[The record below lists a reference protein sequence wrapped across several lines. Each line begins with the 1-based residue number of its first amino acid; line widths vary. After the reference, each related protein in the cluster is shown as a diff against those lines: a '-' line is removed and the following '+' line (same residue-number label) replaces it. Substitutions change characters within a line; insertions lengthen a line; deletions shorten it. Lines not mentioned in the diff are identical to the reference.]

1 MNSELSFE
9 KAVEYIKSLD
19 VFGSV
24 LGLENM
30 RALTKEIG
38 NVENSLKFIHVTGT
52 NGKGSACAF
61 ISNALIEAG
70 YKVGSYNSPSVID
83 GIDQF
88 KINMHKIDKALYAR
102 AVSIVY
108 DACLKV
114 EEKTGKH
121 PTRFE
126 VETTVAFVCFYLEK
140 CDIVVL
146 ETGLGGRD
154 DATNVITTEIL
165 HVFMPISIDHS
176 ESLGDSLKDIA
187 KIKSGIIKNNAPTVI
202 CYRGDSFN
210 EDDSPESIIEHK
222 CNKTG
227 SKVFKVSKAL
237 IENVNVTDSHLEFDI
252 KEDKE
257 LTLNKTHLNLSMKGA
272 YQPVNAL
279 TAYMALKVLC
289 RSGYSVSEDNIKLA
303 FEKTKVPFRFEI
315 EQYDE
320 SVDIILDGAHNP
332 DGAKKFIDSLN
343 LNYKNRDKIYIT
355 GIFKDKDYS
364 KIAQITGPNAKK
376 IYVIQNEKSARSLD
390 RKVLANEFSKYCN
403 NVEECDLI
411 ERAIDLAV
419 NDAMDAYTKDKRP
432 VICLFGS
439 LSWLNDAY
447 TYINKIKQIKSNN
460 KIQ

>member
-1 MNSELSFE
+1 MNSDLSFE
-9 KAVEYIKSLD
+9 QAVEYIKSLD

-24 LGLENM
+24 LGLDNM
-30 RALTKEIG
+30 KALTKEIG

-88 KINMHKIDKALYAR
+88 KINMKKIDKTLYSK
-102 AVSIVY
+102 AVSI
-108 DACLKV
+108 ARNASLTV
-114 EEKTGKH
+114 EEKTGRH

-165 HVFMPISIDHS
+165 HIFMPISIDHS
-176 ESLGDSLKDIA
+176 ESLGDSLQDIA
-187 KIKSGIIKNNAPTVI
+187 RIKSGIIKNSAPTVI
-202 CYRGDSFN
+202 CYRGDFN
-210 EDDSPESIIEHK
+210 NEEDSPESIIINK
-222 CNKTG
+222 CKEKG
-227 SKVFKVSKAL
+227 SKVYKVSREL
-237 IENVNVTDSHLEFDI
+237 IDNIKVTDSHLEFDI
-252 KEDKE
+252 LK
-257 LTLNKTHLNLSMKGA
+257 NKSLSLDNTHLRLSMKGA
-272 YQPVNAL
+272 YQPANAL
-279 TAYMALKVLC
+279 TAYMALKVLSE
-289 RSGYSVSEDNIKLA
+289 SGFPVSDENIKTA
-303 FEKTKVPFRFEI
+303 FEKTKVAFRFEI
-315 EQYDE
+315 VELGD

-332 DGAKKFIDSLN
+332 DGAKKFVDSLN
-343 LNYKNRDKIYIT
+343 LNYEGRDKIYIT

-364 KIAQITGPNAKK
+364 KIAQITGPYAKAV
-376 IYVIQNEKSARSLD
+376 YVIQNTKSARSLD
-390 RKVLANEFSKYCN
+390 KKILSKEFSKYCD
-403 NVEECDLI
+403 NVMECDSI
-411 ERAIDLAV
+411 KDAIKLSLGYAKDITKYG
-419 NDAMDAYTKDKRP
+419 NDRP

-447 TYINKIKQIKSNN
+447 TYIKRIKS
-460 KIQ
+460 